1 MTERWTS
8 LLVAFVLL
16 FGAGVALAADPVAV
30 ITEIHPAG
38 GEILIKAAD
47 DADWKA
53 PKPLLAL
60 RPGDAVRVAG
70 GGRVVIVMTAGRGS
84 QTVTQAN
91 SPFTIGGGAGEGA
104 SDRSRGVV
112 STVTAF
118 LAGQQRERSKSA
130 VLSLATRDI
139 PFAILG
145 PRATGILSGRPIF
158 EWTGPWSVRYRIK
171 LHGPQGLV
179 WEQDELALAPLHYPP
194 SAPALSPGTK
204 YRWEL
209 DAPKTPRLRAQ
220 QAEFEVVNAADDR
233 RIRSALDSLTP
244 QRTPGYPSS
253 TLVVIRAG
261 LLLQEGLVND
271 ARREVVAAVAKQDEA
286 TLQQLLGRV
295 YERIGLDRLA
305 EDAFERAEAL
315 AAGSE
320 R

>member
-8 LLVAFVLL
+8 LLVAVVVL

-70 GGRVVIVMTAGRGS
+70 AGRVVIVMTAGRGS

-104 SDRSRGVV
+104 SRGVV

-145 PRATGILSGRPIF
+145 PRATAVLSGR
-158 EWTGPWSVRYRIK
+158 
-171 LHGPQGLV
+171 
-179 WEQDELALAPLHYPP
+179 
-194 SAPALSPGTK
+194 
-204 YRWEL
+204 
-209 DAPKTPRLRAQ
+209 
-220 QAEFEVVNAADDR
+220 
-233 RIRSALDSLTP
+233 
-244 QRTPGYPSS
+244 
-253 TLVVIRAG
+253 
-261 LLLQEGLVND
+261 
-271 ARREVVAAVAKQDEA
+271 
-286 TLQQLLGRV
+286 
-295 YERIGLDRLA
+295 
-305 EDAFERAEAL
+305 
-315 AAGSE
+315 
-320 R
+320 